1 MLVIVGDFDTR
12 KLNREDT
19 KKLNCGQTKI
29 MPNKDIARS
38 LSYMGHPIYINT
50 CLCIYRIANM
60 TYGSCGCGEIDI
72 RRARSF
78 LTREEKVSMLKEYK
92 DDLEKEIQ
100 GIAERI
106 KDLEQK

>member
-1 MLVIVGDFDTR
+1 MA
-12 KLNREDT
+12 
-19 KKLNCGQTKI
+19 
-29 MPNKDIARS
+29 NKDAAMY

-60 TYGSCGCGEIDI
+60 TYGSCGCSGIDV

-100 GIAERI
+100 GISERI
-106 KDLEQK
+106 KDLE

>member
-1 MLVIVGDFDTR
+1 
-12 KLNREDT
+12 
-19 KKLNCGQTKI
+19 
-29 MPNKDIARS
+29 
-38 LSYMGHPIYINT
+38 
-50 CLCIYRIANM
+50 M
-60 TYGSCGCGEIDI
+60 TYGSCGCSGIDV

-92 DDLEKEIQ
+92 DDLEKEIR